1 MGNRE
6 LSQPIRELSVP
17 GQFLTGGQICTE
29 HLQWLLIQPSINLDP
44 TTEGEITSFLC
55 SPRFIDLMS
64 AVSHNIKK
72 VVTYIRGGMQEKES
86 NIS

>member
-29 HLQWLLIQPSINLDP
+29 HRPTRAVPGVAAQTTPAQTVSWSIP
-44 TTEGEITSFLC
+44 ITIHDTVL
-55 SPRFIDLMS
+55 
-64 AVSHNIKK
+64 
-72 VVTYIRGGMQEKES
+72 E
-86 NIS
+86 